1 VLRRRDR
8 LGTGELSPA
17 LFRAPWG
24 NVLAV
29 FSVLV
34 SITLAS
40 RMNLR
45 EAVSLGITVGL
56 ATMYWFFARRK
67 HGNRREHGE

>member
-8 LGTGELSPA
+8 LGSSDLSPA

-45 EAVSLGITVGL
+45 EAVSLAVTVGL
-56 ATMYWFFARRK
+56 ATMYWFF
-67 HGNRREHGE
+67 GRREPDK